1 MHGDKLNNYK
11 NERLPNVESAVWY
24 YIIPLKLLYL
34 YIRRGGAGN
43 TTVLNYVK

>member
-11 NERLPNVESAVWY
+11 NVRLPNVESAIRY
-24 YIIPLKLLYL
+24 YIIPLKLYL
-34 YIRRGGAGN
+34 YIRQGGVGN